1 MADFGWA
8 FVQGGLV
15 TGSAPPAGAVQFN
28 DGSNKFGGSADLVFT
43 SGSTSTLEMTGNI
56 LVDGDVSAS
65 VYYGDGSNLTGIT
78 TSPAG
83 EDLYVQYNVNNQF
96 TGSDHFLF
104 NYMDPNPL
112 GGGEVYVD
120 SRFSINSST
129 LYVSGAITSSAWLG
143 SSELYLRDFYWFNN
157 ILEITGT
164 VNLSGTLN
172 VNEINV
178 NVENRNVI
186 NISATGSTQFGDSTD
201 DTHIFTGSMEISAAS
216 NPLKLFGVQAG
227 TPPNQS
233 QYLAL
238 DSNYNLVLTS
248 AAGAGIASYSRTS
261 ITSTGTASINYSI
274 IGVNNTTA
282 IEIRLPSAAD
292 YADGQYFTI
301 KDEAGT
307 ADSNTITII
316 PSGSQ
321 LIDGRTSIIL
331 ESPYAAVN
339 LYSNGSD
346 KFFIY

>member
-83 EDLYVQYNVNNQF
+83 ATTQIQYNNAGVFAGSANLTF
-96 TGSDHFLF
+96 DGSSMILTG
-104 NYMDPNPL
+104 
-112 GGGEVYVD
+112 
-120 SRFSINSST
+120 T
-129 LYVSGAITSSAWLG
+129 LNVSGAINA
-143 SSELYLRDFYWFNN
+143 
-157 ILEITGT
+157 
-164 VNLSGTLN
+164 
-172 VNEINV
+172 NEYNV
-178 NVENRNVI
+178 NVTNQNII
-186 NISATGSTQFGDSTD
+186 NLSATGSTKFGDSID

-227 TPPNQS
+227 TPPDQS

-248 AAGAGIASYSRTS
+248 AAGVGISSYSRTS

-274 IGVNNTTA
+274 IGVNNTTP

-292 YADGQYFTI
+292 YEDGQYFTI

-339 LYSNGSD
+339 LYTNGVD

>member
-83 EDLYVQYNVNNQF
+83 ATTQIQYNNAGVFAGSANLTF
-96 TGSDHFLF
+96 DGSSMILTG
-104 NYMDPNPL
+104 
-112 GGGEVYVD
+112 
-120 SRFSINSST
+120 T
-129 LYVSGAITSSAWLG
+129 LNVSGAINA
-143 SSELYLRDFYWFNN
+143 
-157 ILEITGT
+157 
-164 VNLSGTLN
+164 
-172 VNEINV
+172 NEYNV
-178 NVENRNVI
+178 NVTNQNII
-186 NISATGSTQFGDSTD
+186 NLSATGSTKFGDSID

-248 AAGAGIASYSRTS
+248 AAGVGISSYSRTS

-292 YADGQYFTI
+292 YEDGQYFTI

-339 LYSNGSD
+339 LYTNGVD

>member
-83 EDLYVQYNVNNQF
+83 ATTQIQYNNAGVFAGSANLTF
-96 TGSDHFLF
+96 DGSSMILTG
-104 NYMDPNPL
+104 
-112 GGGEVYVD
+112 
-120 SRFSINSST
+120 T
-129 LYVSGAITSSAWLG
+129 LNVSGAINA
-143 SSELYLRDFYWFNN
+143 
-157 ILEITGT
+157 
-164 VNLSGTLN
+164 
-172 VNEINV
+172 NEYNV
-178 NVENRNVI
+178 NVTNQNII
-186 NISATGSTQFGDSTD
+186 NLSATGSTKFGDSID

-248 AAGAGIASYSRTS
+248 AAGVGISSYSRTS

-274 IGVNNTTA
+274 IGVNNTTP

-292 YADGQYFTI
+292 YEDGQYFTI